1 MKRLILPLLL
11 LLFISTSAQTV
22 NQLLDS
28 AAVLHFKKK
37 EYTAAAALYEKAFQQ
52 PLPYPSY
59 FTYLNGVACFAYTG
73 DHDLAFRYLQRCKE
87 MGWIDITDINTDTL
101 ISSLKADKRWKP
113 FEAAINQEKLL
124 FLKSIEP
131 GLHGVQQNDQL
142 QKITSWQTDTSIP
155 DDSLY
160 TLLRQWRAYPVPRK
174 KGMVVKYYTRIND
187 TLNIPYFV
195 YIPTNY
201 DAGKPTALLVYI
213 PGGWW
218 ARANLPRDEKKG
230 YQFENPTYP
239 YLEGSNMIEI
249 FPVVNRSV
257 ALYTDEG
264 YINIEKAVIQTKK
277 IFNIDDNKVFLAGF
291 SDGGSSAYNIAT
303 GNPTQFAKFYA
314 INGWP
319 NGKGSYMNYTNRP
332 VFSFSGEHDFYSNQ
346 SVKTRASFALKLGAN
361 WVLRTVAGEGHFYY
375 PYAKKVL
382 PLIFENMQTVS
393 RHFPNNKITWFT
405 GSNFLSRC
413 DWLQVHIDTLRKD
426 AQAHFSD
433 TLRSFDMDGTK
444 KIAIEYGNDLSQTT
458 ATYSS
463 NTFTIDTYKTDS
475 ITLYISLMMVDLS
488 QPVKVIIN
496 GKEVYHQKMGI
507 DRTFMVEQFLHYF
520 DRTLLWVNKIS
531 LPVN

>member
-1 MKRLILPLLL
+1 M
-11 LLFISTSAQTV
+11 STTAQTV
-22 NQLLDS
+22 NTLLDS
-28 AAVLHFKKK
+28 ASLLHFKKK
-37 EYTAAAALYEKAFQQ
+37 DYTAAAALYKKAFQQ

-59 FTYLNGVACFAYTG
+59 FTYLNGVACFAYSG
-73 DHDLAFRYLQRCKE
+73 DHDLAFRYLDICKK
-87 MGWIDITDINTDTL
+87 MGWVDITDINTDTL
-101 ISSLKADKRWKP
+101 IVSLKADKRWKP
-113 FEAAINQEKLL
+113 FETSLNNEKDL
-124 FLKSIEP
+124 FLKSIDP
-131 GLHGVQQNDQL
+131 ALYGVQQNDHL
-142 QKITSWQTDTSIP
+142 KKIATWQADKSIP

-160 TLLRQWRAYPVPRK
+160 TLLQQWSAYPVPGK
-174 KGMVVKYYTRIND
+174 KGRVVKYYTRIND
-187 TLNIPYFV
+187 TLNIPYFL

-201 DAGKPTALLVYI
+201 DARKPNALLVYI

-218 ARANLPRDEKKG
+218 ARPNLPKDEKKG

-239 YLEGSNMIEI
+239 YLEDANMIEI

-319 NGKGSYMNYTNRP
+319 NGRGSFMNYTNRP
-332 VFSFSGEHDFYSNQ
+332 VFSFSAEHDFYNNL
-346 SVKTRASFALKLGAN
+346 SVKTRAAFAAKLGAN
-361 WVLRTVAGEGHFYY
+361 WLFRTVAGEDHFYY

-382 PLIFENMQTVS
+382 PLIFRNMQTAS
-393 RHFPNNKITWFT
+393 RPFPNNKITWFT

-413 DWLQVHIDTLRKD
+413 DWLQVQIDTLRKTSKE
-426 AQAHFSD
+426 HFSD

-444 KIAIEYGNDLSQTT
+444 KVAIEYGNDLSQTT
-458 ATYSS
+458 ATFCS

-475 ITLYISLMMVDLS
+475 ITIYISLMMVDLS

-496 GKEVYHQKMGI
+496 GREVYHQKTSI
-507 DRTFMVEQFLHYF
+507 DRAFMVKQFLHYF
-520 DRTLLWVNKIS
+520 DRTMLWVNKIS
-531 LPVN
+531 LSVN